1 MDDLHKELLH
11 ALIDASEEL
20 QALIIKRELG
30 AMDVGAAIQTANRCN
45 ELIRKVTTNPAN

>member
-30 AMDVGAAIQTANRCN
+30 AMDVGAAIQTSNRCN
-45 ELIRKVTTNPAN
+45 DLIKRVTAKSAN